1 MAGLAFRNQYG
12 GGLVEDSCNL
22 GVHLDHVVAF
32 DCNPLI
38 ASVDLGVDPIG
49 EVLSNNSVN
58 NVAQI
63 RSAEFGDFLGWRKSP
78 FDLLVVLGEI
88 EDVLNGQAFK
98 LRNDDD
104 LHIVARDDAL
114 HPHCKISEMPD
125 GDGLVTWEVS
135 TDLGELESVHL

>member
-1 MAGLAFRNQYG
+1 MAGLAFRNRYG
-12 GGLVEDSCNL
+12 GGLVENSCNL

-63 RSAEFGDFLGWRKSP
+63 RPAEFGDFLGWRKSP

-104 LHIVARDDAL
+104 LDVITWDDAL
-114 HPHCKISEMPD
+114 YPHGEVPKVPD
-125 GDGLVTWEVS
+125 GHRLVAR
-135 TDLGELESVHL
+135 

>member
-1 MAGLAFRNQYG
+1 MAGLAFRNRYG
-12 GGLVEDSCNL
+12 GGLVENSCNL

-63 RSAEFGDFLGWRKSP
+63 RPAEFGDFLGWRKSP
-78 FDLLVVLGEI
+78 FDLLVI
-88 EDVLNGQAFK
+88 TW
-98 LRNDDD
+98 
-104 LHIVARDDAL
+104 DDAL
-114 HPHCKISEMPD
+114 YPHGEVPKVPD
-125 GDGLVTWEVS
+125 GHRLVAR
-135 TDLGELESVHL
+135 